1 MSKEMN
7 NKIVKVKEESK
18 KIPKQD
24 VIKVVDIV
32 GVGILSGIFGYKAG
46 KLAKNVKVLTA
57 ANETL
62 CKHIG
67 TLNQEVN
74 TLNAA
79 ASEGLYEEAIA
90 TVTRKINYLKDQIAY
105 CTKNLNLNP
114 TDLDNQKA
122 LSKYR
127 NKLDVLLD
135 RKASFL
141 EAQKLYEISEK

>member
-7 NKIVKVKEESK
+7 NKVVKIKEESK
-18 KIPKQD
+18 KIAKQD
-24 VIKVVDIV
+24 VIKVVGIIC
-32 GVGILSGIFGYKAG
+32 VGILSGISGYKVG
-46 KLAKNVKVLTA
+46 KLAKSVEVLTST
-57 ANETL
+57 NKTL
-62 CKHIG
+62 SR
-67 TLNQEVN
+67 EVN
-74 TLNAA
+74 VLNAA

-114 TDLDNQKA
+114 TDLDNKKA

-141 EAQKLYEISEK
+141 DAQKLYEISEK

>member
-7 NKIVKVKEESK
+7 NKVVKIKEESK
-18 KIPKQD
+18 KIANQY
-24 VIKVVDIV
+24 VIKVVVII
-32 GVGILSGIFGYKAG
+32 GVGILSGISGYKVG
-46 KLAKNVKVLTA
+46 NLAKNVEVLTA
-57 ANETL
+57 TNKTL
-62 CKHIG
+62 SR
-67 TLNQEVN
+67 EVN
-74 TLNAA
+74 VLNAA
-79 ASEGLYEEAIA
+79 SSDGLYEKAIA

-114 TDLDNQKA
+114 TDLDNKKA

-141 EAQKLYEISEK
+141 DAQKLYEISEK

>member
-7 NKIVKVKEESK
+7 NEVVKIKEESK
-18 KIPKQD
+18 KITKQNA
-24 VIKVVDIV
+24 IKVVGIV
-32 GVGILSGIFGYKAG
+32 GVGVLSGIFGYKVG
-46 KLAKNVKVLTA
+46 KLAKNIEVLTA
-57 ANETL
+57 TNKIL
-62 CKHIG
+62 SR
-67 TLNQEVN
+67 EVDV
-74 TLNAA
+74 LNAA

-114 TDLDNQKA
+114 TDLDNKKA

-141 EAQKLYEISEK
+141 DAQKLYEIIED

>member
-24 VIKVVDIV
+24 VIKVVGIV

-90 TVTRKINYLKDQIAY
+90 TVTRKINYLKDRVSY
-105 CTKNLNLNP
+105 CSKQLVDTPNDSQ
-114 TDLDNQKA
+114 TRKA
-122 LSKYR
+122 LESYSER
-127 NKLDVLLD
+127 LTILTER
-135 RKASFL
+135 RKSFR

>member
-1 MSKEMN
+1 MN
-7 NKIVKVKEESK
+7 NEVVKIKEESK
-18 KIPKQD
+18 KITKQNA
-24 VIKVVDIV
+24 IKVVGIV
-32 GVGILSGIFGYKAG
+32 GVGVLSGIFGYKVG
-46 KLAKNVKVLTA
+46 KLAKNVEVLTA
-57 ANETL
+57 TNKTL
-62 CKHIG
+62 SR
-67 TLNQEVN
+67 EVN
-74 TLNAA
+74 VLNAA

-90 TVTRKINYLKDQIAY
+90 TVTRKINYLKDQISY

-135 RKASFL
+135 RKVSFL

>member
-1 MSKEMN
+1 MSKEMKN
-7 NKIVKVKEESK
+7 EVVRVKEKSK
-18 KIPKQD
+18 KITKQD
-24 VIKVVDIV
+24 IIKAAEILAA
-32 GVGILSGIFGYKAG
+32 GVLSGIFGYKVG
-46 KLAKNVKVLTA
+46 KLAKNVEVLTA
-57 ANETL
+57 ANKAL
-62 CKHIG
+62 G
-67 TLNQEVN
+67 REVN
-74 TLNAA
+74 VLNAA

>member
-7 NKIVKVKEESK
+7 NEVVKIKEESK
-18 KIPKQD
+18 KIAKQD
-24 VIKVVDIV
+24 AIKVVGIIS
-32 GVGILSGIFGYKAG
+32 VGILSGIFGYKVG
-46 KLAKNVKVLTA
+46 KLAKSVEVLTTT
-57 ANETL
+57 NKTL
-62 CKHIG
+62 SR
-67 TLNQEVN
+67 EVN
-74 TLNAA
+74 VLNAA

-122 LSKYR
+122 LGKYR

>member
-18 KIPKQD
+18 KIAKQD
-24 VIKVVDIV
+24 IIKVVGIV
-32 GVGILSGIFGYKAG
+32 GVGILSGIFGYKVG
-46 KLAKNVKVLTA
+46 KLAKNVEVLTA
-57 ANETL
+57 ANKAL
-62 CKHIG
+62 G
-67 TLNQEVN
+67 REVN
-74 TLNAA
+74 LLNAA

-122 LSKYR
+122 LSKYH

-141 EAQKLYEISEK
+141 AAQKLYEISEK

>member
-7 NKIVKVKEESK
+7 NEVMEIKEDK
-18 KIPKQD
+18 KITKQD
-24 VIKVVDIV
+24 AIKVVGIV
-32 GVGILSGIFGYKAG
+32 GVGVLSGIFGYKVG
-46 KLAKNVKVLTA
+46 KLAKNVEVLTA
-57 ANETL
+57 TNKIL
-62 CKHIG
+62 SR
-67 TLNQEVN
+67 EVDV
-74 TLNAA
+74 LNAA

-114 TDLDNQKA
+114 TDLDNKKA

-141 EAQKLYEISEK
+141 DAQKLYEISEK

>member
-7 NKIVKVKEESK
+7 NEVVKIKEESK
-18 KIPKQD
+18 KIAKQD
-24 VIKVVDIV
+24 VIKVVGII
-32 GVGILSGIFGYKAG
+32 GVGILSGISGYKVG
-46 KLAKNVKVLTA
+46 KLAKSVEVLTA
-57 ANETL
+57 TNKTL
-62 CKHIG
+62 SR
-67 TLNQEVN
+67 EVN
-74 TLNAA
+74 VLNAA

-114 TDLDNQKA
+114 TDLDNKKA

-141 EAQKLYEISEK
+141 DAQKLYEISEK

>member
-7 NKIVKVKEESK
+7 NEVVKIKEESK
-18 KIPKQD
+18 KIAKQD
-24 VIKVVDIV
+24 AIKVVGIIS
-32 GVGILSGIFGYKAG
+32 VGILSGIFGYKVG
-46 KLAKNVKVLTA
+46 KLAKSVEVLTTT
-57 ANETL
+57 NKTL
-62 CKHIG
+62 SR
-67 TLNQEVN
+67 EVN
-74 TLNAA
+74 VLNAA

-90 TVTRKINYLKDQIAY
+90 TVTRKINYFKDQIAY

-122 LSKYR
+122 LGKYR

>member
-7 NKIVKVKEESK
+7 NEVVKIKEKSK
-18 KIPKQD
+18 KIAKQD
-24 VIKVVDIV
+24 AIKVVGIIS
-32 GVGILSGIFGYKAG
+32 VGILSGIFGYKVG
-46 KLAKNVKVLTA
+46 KLAKSVEVLTTT
-57 ANETL
+57 NKTL
-62 CKHIG
+62 SR
-67 TLNQEVN
+67 EVN
-74 TLNAA
+74 VLNAA

-122 LSKYR
+122 LGKYR